1 MYNENFSI
9 NVNWMIQLRGWSK
22 TELHK
27 RASVSLAF
35 VSDITSGKGN
45 PSVDVMEKISGAL
58 CVPLPLL
65 LLPNRDLRYIVEL
78 LEALQKGHGIA
89 GSKDAQGGPPTE

>member
-1 MYNENFSI
+1 MYNQNFSE
-9 NVNWMIQLRGWSK
+9 NVNWLLGARDWSK

-35 VSDITSGKGN
+35 VSDITAGKGN

-58 CVPLPLL
+58 GVPLPLL
-65 LLPNRDLRYIVEL
+65 LLPNADLRYIVEL
-78 LEALQKGHGIA
+78 LEALQKGHGVA
-89 GSKDAQGGPPTE
+89 GKISDTGRKPPE